1 MATFRRSELLQKED
15 MQRRKSKSPMR
26 SMTKNEKTQNYMKAA
41 MQEPGMTPGKAY
53 RKAKIMS
60 EKPAKKLP
68 EKRVMRKKGGKAK
81 RMCK

>member
-15 MQRRKSKSPMR
+15 MQRRKSKSPMS
-26 SMTKNEKTQNYMKAA
+26 SMTKKS
-41 MQEPGMTPGKAY
+41 
-53 RKAKIMS
+53 KIMS

>member
-1 MATFRRSELLQKED
+1 MPNL
-15 MQRRKSKSPMR
+15 RKMKMS
-26 SMTKNEKTQNYMKAA
+26 EKTMERMKAA
-41 MQEPGMTPGKAY
+41 MQRPGTTAGKAY
-53 RKAKIMS
+53 RKARAMS